1 MYPSFLREWRAV
13 ALQHCQQWITVIVI
27 CRRQKNDRRHYYGSS
42 NYIKAEVVISSS
54 SKRNRQRFTVV
65 LSRARE
71 IALSLAS
78 TPNTSYDPSVQIN
91 VWRALRIHTQV
102 LGFVDHDDGQQR
114 HFHFPLVT
122 HSLCR
127 LQRLLKQLRQIDS
140 LVGMLRV
147 SKAFQSLQARPCHP
161 ADVCYLAVLNWP
173 SFNHEWAERCEMMSL
188 NLFSTGGIV
197 RIRTAMQSLY
207 LNFQPIYVM
216 EHHTRPYIYPP

>member
-27 CRRQKNDRRHYYGSS
+27 CRRQKNDRRHHYGSS

-147 SKAFQSLQARPCHP
+147 SKAFQSLEARPCHP

-173 SFNHEWAERCEMMSL
+173 SFNHRVSEVWNEPESFFNGR
-188 NLFSTGGIV
+188 NST
-197 RIRTAMQSLY
+197 
-207 LNFQPIYVM
+207 N
-216 EHHTRPYIYPP
+216 PYSDAIPLSSTFNP